1 MLENDSLAIKISR
14 VICIFFVSYVHV
26 NPSMDKW
33 VDEVPAQLSIF
44 GTIGTILLDVL
55 GRASVPALSVLGGYL
70 AVSAYSRRSN
80 WWVYAKER
88 WQTLIVPMITWNLV
102 IIALSS
108 IILAVTGVQTKVI
121 QDIQPFEQLTP
132 LLILDRLT
140 GYNYGSAAVALDF
153 LRDIFVCS
161 LLLPLMFQLNKR
173 LGAVGVGIIWLTGL
187 TVSFAPIVMKPS
199 IMMFFTIGVYLALQS
214 DQLIPS
220 RETVIKLITVLFLAL
235 VLVYFTPVLSANYA
249 KNVPNIVFRLVIT
262 SCLLITAIALSRIN
276 AGRLIARL
284 EPVAYLMFLSH
295 TTIMLILWGIW
306 QKPFGNG
313 LAWPYPI
320 FFIAA
325 PFITMIAVLGLHKVL
340 KRMPA
345 IVQKIVIGKNISRQ
359 HSSD

>member
-1 MLENDSLAIKISR
+1 MTENDSLAIKISR

-33 VDEVPAQLSIF
+33 VDEVPAHLPII

-88 WQTLIVPMITWNLV
+88 WQTLIVPMVTWNLV
-102 IIALSS
+102 IIALSF
-108 IILAVTGVQTKVI
+108 IILSVTGVQTNVI
-121 QDIQPFEQLTP
+121 NDLQPFEQLTP
-132 LLILDRLT
+132 LLLIDRLT

-161 LLLPLMFQLNKR
+161 LLLPLVLQLIKR
-173 LGAVGVGIIWLTGL
+173 LGATGVGIIWLTGL

-199 IMMFFTIGVYLALQS
+199 IMMFFTAGVYLALQS
-214 DQLIPS
+214 DRLIPS
-220 RETVIKLITVLFLAL
+220 RETVFKLITVLLLVF
-235 VLVYFTPVLSANYA
+235 VLVYFAPVLSVNYG

-262 SCLLITAIALSRIN
+262 SGLLITAIALSRIST
-276 AGRLIARL
+276 GRLIARL

-325 PFITMIAVLGLHKVL
+325 PFVTMIIVLGLHKVL
-340 KRMPA
+340 TRMPA
-345 IVQKIVIGKNISRQ
+345 IAQKILNGKTMSRE
-359 HSSD
+359 HSRD